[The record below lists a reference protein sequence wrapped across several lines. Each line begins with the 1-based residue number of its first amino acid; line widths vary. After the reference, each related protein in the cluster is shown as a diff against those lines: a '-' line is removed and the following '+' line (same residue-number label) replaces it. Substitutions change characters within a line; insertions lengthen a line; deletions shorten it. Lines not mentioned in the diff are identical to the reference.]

1 MKKFKLVVV
10 AFLMVLLGMPHVY
23 AECDAAEAN
32 KLSSLANN
40 VQGSQ
45 EVVEKEVDPDADWNP
60 PDGLSEEEYDL
71 ISNSSNSDTQF
82 KFKIVE
88 VLQNFSISGIFM

>member
-1 MKKFKLVVV
+1 MK
-10 AFLMVLLGMPHVY
+10 
-23 AECDAAEAN
+23 E
-32 KLSSLANN
+32 S
-40 VQGSQ
+40 
-45 EVVEKEVDPDADWNP
+45 
-60 PDGLSEEEYDL
+60 LSEEEYDL